1 MQVYRSSNNPL
12 ISSGDVEPNFDGFEV
27 IGVFNAG
34 VARFK
39 GETILLL
46 RIAERPISPDADTVL
61 AGVYDFEKGCI
72 ELKSFS
78 RQDSDIDFSDPRLIK
93 TPTMTYLTSISHLR
107 VARSSDG
114 INFTIENEGSIWPEN
129 EYEDFGIE
137 DPRITFIDGRYYI
150 TYVGVSRYGV
160 TTHLASTADF
170 KSYERHGVIFY
181 PDNKDVVLFHEKIN
195 GCYWAL
201 HRPVSPLFGRHQ
213 IWIAESSDLK
223 CWGCHRHLMS
233 PAAGKW
239 DSVKIGA
246 GAAPFKTDA
255 GWIEVYHGVDK
266 EGHYC
271 LGAVLLD
278 SSEPWRI
285 ISRTDEPILVPEA
298 DYETQG
304 FFGNVVFT
312 CGLLFEQ
319 DKLNIYYGAA
329 DTAIA
334 YAQISLNDVLKAL
347 KV

>member
-1 MQVYRSSNNPL
+1 MQVYRSNNNPL
-12 ISSGDVEPNFDGFEV
+12 ISPGDVEPSFEGFEV

-34 VARFK
+34 VARF
-39 GETILLL
+39 GDETILLL
-46 RIAERPISPDADTVL
+46 RVAERPISPDADTVL
-61 AGVYDFEKGCI
+61 AGIYNLEKGCV

-78 RQDSDIDFSDPRLIK
+78 KADSDIDLSDPRLIK
-93 TPTMTYLTSISHLR
+93 TPTMTYLTSISHLQ

-114 INFTIENEGSIWPEN
+114 INFTIENESAIWPEN
-129 EYEDFGIE
+129 EYEDFGVE

-181 PDNKDVVLFHEKIN
+181 PDNKDVVLFPEKIN

-201 HRPVSPLFGRHQ
+201 HRPVSPLFGKGQ
-213 IWIAESSDLK
+213 IWICESDDLK
-223 CWGCHRHLMS
+223 CWGGHKHLMS

-246 GAAPFKTDA
+246 GAAPFKTKA
-255 GWIEVYHGVDK
+255 GWVEIYHGVDT
-266 EGHYC
+266 EDRYC
-271 LGAVLLD
+271 LGAVLLERD
-278 SSEPWRI
+278 QPWRI
-285 ISRTDEPILVPEA
+285 IARTDEPIFVPEA
-298 DYETQG
+298 DYETRG
-304 FFGNVVFT
+304 FFSNVVFS

-319 DKLNIYYGAA
+319 DNLNIYYGAA
-329 DTAIA
+329 DKVCA
-334 YAQISLNDVLKAL
+334 YAQIRLEDILKAL